1 MDLRGLYTWASIAVI
16 VLASTA
22 GEVLIARAMLR
33 IGDMGQ
39 LRRTAGLGGA
49 ARAVMTAPLFWLGIC
64 FMAIG
69 FFSLLIALSWADV
82 SLVQPASASLTFVTN
97 AIAARLFLH
106 ERVDRRRWFA
116 AVCVAGGVALLAQ

>member
-1 MDLRGLYTWASIAVI
+1 MDRREFYTWASIAAI

-33 IGDMGQ
+33 VGDVAK
-39 LRRTAGLGGA
+39 LRRAVGFAGA
-49 ARAVMTAPLFWLGIC
+49 ARKVLQQPLLWGGIF
-64 FMAIG
+64 FMGIG
-69 FFSLLIALSWADV
+69 FFSLLVGLSWADV

-97 AIAARLFLH
+97 AIAARIFLH

-116 AVCVAGGVALLAQ
+116 AVFVAGGVALLAQ

>member
-1 MDLRGLYTWASIAVI
+1 MDLRALYTWASIAVI
-16 VLASTA
+16 VFASTA

-33 IGDMGQ
+33 IGDTGR
-39 LRRTAGLGGA
+39 LRRTAGLVGT
-49 ARAVMTAPLFWLGIC
+49 ARAVMTAPLFWLGIG

-69 FFSLLIALSWADV
+69 FFSLLIGLSWADV

-116 AVCVAGGVALLAQ
+116 ALFVAGGVALLAQ